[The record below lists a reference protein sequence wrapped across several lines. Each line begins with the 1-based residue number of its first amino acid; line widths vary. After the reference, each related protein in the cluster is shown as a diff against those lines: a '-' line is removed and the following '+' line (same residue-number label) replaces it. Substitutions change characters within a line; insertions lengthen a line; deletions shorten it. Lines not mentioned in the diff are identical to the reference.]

1 MRFPIGSLIRI
12 LPDHA
17 CATGAQHDAY
27 HVVDGHGQVAVWN
40 RFNGW

>member
-12 LPDHA
+12 LPKHA
-17 CATGAQHDAY
+17 CAIGAQHDAY
-27 HVVDGHGQVAVWN
+27 HVVDSHGQVAVWN